1 MSAQQEPVRFDFAT
15 GDLSCWTAEG
25 DAFTDQPVQGD
36 IVKASQVN
44 AALVPLGGDYWDGPY
59 PVGQPGDYWIH
70 TQDAL
75 TGTLTSDEFTIS
87 AAYPWFSLLIG
98 GGDDVEHLRVELL
111 VQKDDLQVLHVV
123 HAWPSALLSLP
134 DAGQYVQVFVATGHG
149 REIMRRVSYH
159 AASFSGARAR
169 LRILDHAQGHHLN
182 VADLRFSAHEPE
194 TTPLA
199 QGGGDPGAPVW
210 GIADLHTHP
219 MASLAFG
226 GLLFWG
232 EADGPIAEALGPCT
246 SAHGLAGT
254 GLPTPTSWG
263 TGNVLLAYFESTGYQ
278 SGLQNWLHPGHAVG
292 GYPSFDGWP
301 RFTTIIHQQMYIDWI
316 RRAYEGGLRVLV
328 AHAVNNELL
337 AKEFGGW
344 KKKKHDDRTAV
355 EVQLA
360 AMKAFVARHSDWMEI
375 ACTPADARRI
385 IRENRLAVVLGV
397 EVDTLGNWPEERDCT
412 IEELQAYLDHLYHD
426 LGVRHL
432 FPVHLINNAL
442 GGAAI
447 YNDLFNVLNRTQRD
461 HYFEVEDGSAQG
473 VQYRLGDDPGPA
485 SLWYQN
491 PLTFLLPPFGTQQS
505 PLDFRKVTGGHIN
518 AQGLTAAGLCCI
530 QQLMRLGMVIDTDH
544 MSYKTVDAV
553 LALAEQHGY
562 PLVSGHTHFQALS
575 WTREE
580 TACIHKCPN
589 EYGKTDEQLARIRAL
604 GGMVAPILNQGD
616 LREVGTL
623 IPEMAGKVA
632 PASSGSATSWAQAY
646 LYAVAK
652 MQGTGVGIGTD
663 MNGFYKSPSPRFGM
677 NASYYLHYH
686 VPGMGLDPQRQGLR
700 RAQIEAQEHGV
711 CYDTPLKDVSPS
723 RFTGVLEGEIY
734 DDLERDFW
742 QALGLYDAGL
752 NPWQS
757 ERGLP
762 ASSRVK
768 NLAKGLWAEDE
779 QQLMRISPL
788 LPGHAPQ
795 EQRAAFFVKHGPDP
809 ARLAQESESVQ
820 QMVRLC
826 CPIWQRWQAM
836 RGTHRPLTRSYAGER
851 DFDLNLD
858 GVAHYGMLPDLWQD
872 LKNVGLTDEDL
883 QPLFRSAEAYIQ
895 VWERCEQR
903 AEQIRLQAA
912 APEKQRPETSRRQT
926 V

>member
-1 MSAQQEPVRFDFAT
+1 MSAPHQPIRFDFAT
-15 GDLSCWTAEG
+15 GDLSCWRVEG
-25 DAFTDQPVQGD
+25 DAFTDQPVRGD
-36 IVKASQVN
+36 ILTARQVQ
-44 AALVPLGGDYWDGPY
+44 ADLVPLGGDYWDGPY

-87 AAYPWFSLLIG
+87 PAYLWLSVLVG
-98 GGDDVEHLRVELL
+98 GGDDEEHLRVELL
-111 VQKDDLQVLHVV
+111 VLEEDLQVGQ
-123 HAWPSALLSLP
+123 ARGPGSPATTPSYPLLSLP
-134 DAGQYVQVFVATGHG
+134 GAGQYAQIFVATGHG
-149 REIMRRVSYH
+149 REVMRRVSCSV
-159 AASFSGARAR
+159 ARFSGARAR
-169 LRILDHAQGHHLN
+169 IRLLDLAQGQHLN
-182 VADLRFSAHEPE
+182 VADLRFSASEPE
-194 TTPLA
+194 ALPLA

-232 EADGPIAEALGPCT
+232 EADGPMEDALGPCT
-246 SAHGLAGT
+246 PAHGLAGT

-263 TGNVLLAYFESTGYQ
+263 TGNLLLAYFESTGYQ

-301 RFTTIIHQQMYIDWI
+301 RFTSMIHQQMYVEWI
-316 RRAYEGGLRVLV
+316 KRAYEGGLRLLV

-344 KKKKHDDRTAV
+344 KKKPHDDRTAV

-360 AMKAFVARHSDWMEI
+360 AMKAFVARHSEWMEI

-385 IRENRLAVVLGV
+385 IRENRLAVILGV
-397 EVDTLGNWPEERDCT
+397 EVDTPGNWSRERDCP
-412 IEELQAYLDHLYHD
+412 EAEVQVYLDHLYHD

-432 FPVHLINNAL
+432 FPVHLMNNAL

-447 YNDLFNVLNRTQRD
+447 YNDLFNVLNRTQRG

-491 PLTFLLPPFGTQQS
+491 PLTFLLARFGAQQE
-505 PLDFRKVTGGHIN
+505 PDFRTVAGGHVN
-518 AQGLTAAGLCCI
+518 AQGLTAAGICCVE
-530 QQLMRLGMVIDTDH
+530 QLMRLGMIIDTDH
-544 MSYKTVDAV
+544 MSYKTLETV
-553 LALAEQHGY
+553 LTLAEQQAY

-575 WTREE
+575 WRHDE

-589 EYGKTDEQLARIRAL
+589 EYGRTDEQIERIRAL

-623 IPEMAGKVA
+623 LPELAGKIA
-632 PASSGSATSWAQAY
+632 PVSSGSATSWAQAY
-646 LYAVAK
+646 LYALAK
-652 MQGTGVGIGTD
+652 MGGGSVGIGTD
-663 MNGFYKSPSPRFGM
+663 MNGFYKSPAPRFGM
-677 NASYYLHYH
+677 NASYYLHYN
-686 VPGMGLDPQRQGLR
+686 VPGMGLDPLRQGLR
-700 RAQIEAQEHGV
+700 RAQVEAQDQGV
-711 CYDTPLKDVSPS
+711 RYDTPLKDASPS

-734 DDLERDFW
+734 DDRQRDFW

-762 ASSRVK
+762 ASGRVK
-768 NLAKGLWAEDE
+768 NLARGLWAQDE
-779 QQLMRISPL
+779 QQLVRNGPKPVGAAL
-788 LPGHAPQ
+788 Q
-795 EQRAAFFVKHGPDP
+795 EQRAAFLVKQSLDP
-809 ARLAQESESVQ
+809 ARLAEEPELVQ
-820 QMVRLC
+820 QMLRLLD
-826 CPIWQRWQAM
+826 PIWQRWQAM
-836 RGTHRPLTRSYAGER
+836 RGSNPPLTRSCAGER

-858 GVAHYGMLPDLWQD
+858 GMAHYGMLPDLLQD
-872 LKNVGLTDEDL
+872 MKNVGLTAEDL
-883 QPLFRSAEAYIQ
+883 VPLFRSAEAYIQ
-895 VWERCEQR
+895 VWERCERR
-903 AEQIRLQAA
+903 AEQIRGQTALS
-912 APEKQRPETSRRQT
+912 EKQQQ
-926 V
+926 